1 MVGFNWLPM
10 LLLVLIP
17 LALLLLGIVALILLA
32 TRGSGA
38 RRLPGE
44 PTIVER
50 SPLDIARERYAR
62 GEITRE
68 EFEQIRRDL
77 ET

>member
-32 TRGSGA
+32 TRGSRA